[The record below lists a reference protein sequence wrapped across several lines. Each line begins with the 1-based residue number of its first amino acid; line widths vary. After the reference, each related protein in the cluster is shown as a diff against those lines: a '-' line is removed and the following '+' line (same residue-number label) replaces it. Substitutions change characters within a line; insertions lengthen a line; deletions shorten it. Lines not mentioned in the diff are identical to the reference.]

1 MDEIKNCAKK
11 CAGQNV
17 KLVCS
22 KRFFL
27 FVINLVTG
35 KREHG

>member
-17 KLVCS
+17 KLVCC

-27 FVINLVTG
+27 FVIDLVTER
-35 KREHG
+35 REHG